1 MKFTNNNFNLIRL
14 FAALQ
19 VAITHSAAYLNID
32 IKYLKF
38 LDLFPGV
45 PIFFFISGF
54 LIIKSFKKIK
64 NDKLKNF
71 FYNRILRIYPGLYF
85 CFIITFLSI
94 LFSKY
99 LNNIDINY
107 YQLFL
112 WLVTQLSFFQ
122 FYNPDF
128 FRGYGVGV
136 ANGSLWTISVEIQ
149 FYLLTFFISLLL
161 LNKYKKLLII
171 IFGVFIFLNI
181 QNSIF
186 NEKIT
191 FFSKLFNVS
200 FFPWLYMFLWGC
212 YLERN
217 EKLQKKI
224 KNYNIFI
231 IIFIF
236 IILNYFSS
244 ELDIFRGKTNAL
256 NPVEFFFLSLII
268 FKIAYIKIKI
278 SKNFFNNNDISYGI
292 YLYHMP
298 IVNFLIYKN
307 LTKTYLL
314 FTLCI
319 TLTILLAIISWK
331 LIEKP
336 FISFKKTS
344 LIK

>member
-1 MKFTNNNFNLIRL
+1 MKSTNNNFNLIRL

-54 LIIKSFKKIK
+54 LIIKSFKKIN

-85 CFIITFLSI
+85 CFILTFLSI

-136 ANGSLWTISVEIQ
+136 TNGSLWTISIEIQ
-149 FYLLTFFISLLL
+149 FYLLIFFIYIL
-161 LNKYKKLLII
+161 LNKYKKLLIVVFSTFI
-171 IFGVFIFLNI
+171 ILNI
-181 QNSIF
+181 VNAIF

-191 FFSKLFNVS
+191 IFQKLFNVS
-200 FFPWLYMFLWGC
+200 FLPWLYMFLWGC
-212 YLERN
+212 YLESN
-217 EKLQKKI
+217 KKLQKKI
-224 KNYNIFI
+224 ISYNIFI
-231 IIFIF
+231 IIFIL
-236 IILNYFSS
+236 IILNYYSAQ
-244 ELDIFRGKTNAL
+244 LNIFRGKTNAL
-256 NPVEFFFLSLII
+256 NPVEFFFLSIII

-278 SKNFFNNNDISYGI
+278 PENFLNKNDISYGV

-298 IVNFLIYKN
+298 IVNFFIYKN
-307 LTKTYLL
+307 LKETYSVLVL
-314 FTLCI
+314 CVILTLSFA
-319 TLTILLAIISWK
+319 LISWK
-331 LIEKP
+331 IIEKP
-336 FISFKKTS
+336 FLSLKKTS

>member
-1 MKFTNNNFNLIRL
+1 MKSTNNNFNLIRL

-19 VAITHSAAYLNID
+19 VAIVHSAAYLNID

-85 CFIITFLSI
+85 CFILTFFSI

-136 ANGSLWTISVEIQ
+136 ANGSLWTISIEIQ
-149 FYLLTFFISLLL
+149 FYLLIFFVYIL
-161 LNKYKKLLII
+161 LNKYKKLLIV
-171 IFGVFIFLNI
+171 IFSTFIVLNI
-181 QNSIF
+181 VNAIF

-191 FFSKLFNVS
+191 IFQKLFNVS
-200 FFPWLYMFLWGC
+200 FLPWLYMFLWGC
-212 YLERN
+212 YLESN
-217 EKLQKKI
+217 KKLQKKI
-224 KNYNIFI
+224 ISYNIFI
-231 IIFIF
+231 IIFIL
-236 IILNYFSS
+236 IILNYYSAQ
-244 ELDIFRGKTNAL
+244 LNIFRGKTNAL
-256 NPVEFFFLSLII
+256 NPVEFFFLSIII
-268 FKIAYIKIKI
+268 FKIAYTKIKI
-278 SKNFFNNNDISYGI
+278 PKNFLNKNDISYGV

-298 IVNFLIYKN
+298 IVNFFIYKN
-307 LTKTYLL
+307 LKETYSVLVL
-314 FTLCI
+314 CLILTLSFA
-319 TLTILLAIISWK
+319 LISWK
-331 LIEKP
+331 IIEKP
-336 FISFKKTS
+336 FLSFKKTS
-344 LIK
+344 LLK

>member
-1 MKFTNNNFNLIRL
+1 MKSTNNNFNLIRL

-19 VAITHSAAYLNID
+19 VAIVHSAAYLNID

-85 CFIITFLSI
+85 CFILTFLSI

-112 WLVTQLSFFQ
+112 WLVTQLTFFQ

-136 ANGSLWTISVEIQ
+136 ANGSLWTISIEIQ
-149 FYLLTFFISLLL
+149 FYLLIFFVYIL
-161 LNKYKKLLII
+161 LNKYKKLLIVIFSTFI
-171 IFGVFIFLNI
+171 ILNI
-181 QNSIF
+181 VNAIF

-191 FFSKLFNVS
+191 IFQKLFNVS
-200 FFPWLYMFLWGC
+200 FLPWLYMFLWGC
-212 YLERN
+212 YLESN
-217 EKLQKKI
+217 KKLQKKI
-224 KNYNIFI
+224 ISYNIFI
-231 IIFIF
+231 IIFIL
-236 IILNYFSS
+236 IILNYYSAQ
-244 ELDIFRGKTNAL
+244 LNIFRGGTNPL
-256 NPVEFFFLSLII
+256 NPVEFFFLSIII

-278 SKNFFNNNDISYGI
+278 PENFLNKNDISYGV

-298 IVNFLIYKN
+298 IVNFFIYKN
-307 LTKTYLL
+307 LKETYSVLVL
-314 FTLCI
+314 CLILTLSFA
-319 TLTILLAIISWK
+319 LISWK
-331 LIEKP
+331 IIEKP
-336 FISFKKTS
+336 FLNLKKTS

>member
-1 MKFTNNNFNLIRL
+1 MKTNNNFNLIRL

-19 VAITHSAAYLNID
+19 VAIVHSAGYLSIDSKYLN
-32 IKYLKF
+32 F
-38 LDLFPGV
+38 LDLLPGV
-45 PIFFFISGF
+45 QIFFFISGF

-64 NDKLKNF
+64 NNKFKNF

-85 CFIITFLSI
+85 CFILTFISI
-94 LFSKY
+94 IFSQY
-99 LNNIDINY
+99 LKNIDINY

-112 WLVTQLSFFQ
+112 WLITQLSFFQ

-128 FRGYGVGV
+128 LRGYGVGV

-149 FYLLTFFISLLL
+149 FYLLTFFIYLI

-171 IFGVFIFLNI
+171 IFGGLIFLNI
-181 QNSIF
+181 GNAVF

-191 FFSKLFNVS
+191 FFLKLFNVS
-200 FFPWLYMFLWGC
+200 FLPWLYMFLWGC
-212 YLERN
+212 YLEGN

-224 KNYNIFI
+224 KSYNIFL

-236 IILNYFSS
+236 IVINYLSS
-244 ELDIFRGKTNAL
+244 QLDIFRGKTNAL
-256 NPVEFFFLSLII
+256 NPIEFFFLSLII
-268 FKIAYIKIKI
+268 FKIAYIKKI
-278 SKNFFNNNDISYGI
+278 PGEFINRNDISYGV

-307 LTKTYLL
+307 ITQSYLSLTISIILTLL
-314 FTLCI
+314 F
-319 TLTILLAIISWK
+319 AVISWK
-331 LIEKP
+331 LIENP
-336 FISFKKTS
+336 FLSLKKIS

>member
-19 VAITHSAAYLNID
+19 VAIVHSAAYLNID

-85 CFIITFLSI
+85 CFILTFFSI

-136 ANGSLWTISVEIQ
+136 ANGSLWTISIEIQ
-149 FYLLTFFISLLL
+149 FYLLIFFVYIL
-161 LNKYKKLLII
+161 LNKYKKLLIV
-171 IFGVFIFLNI
+171 IFSTFIVLNI
-181 QNSIF
+181 VNAIF

-191 FFSKLFNVS
+191 IFQKLFNVS
-200 FFPWLYMFLWGC
+200 FLPWLYMFLWGC
-212 YLERN
+212 YLESN
-217 EKLQKKI
+217 KKLQKKI
-224 KNYNIFI
+224 ISYNIFI
-231 IIFIF
+231 IIFIL
-236 IILNYFSS
+236 IILNYYSAQ
-244 ELDIFRGKTNAL
+244 LNIFRGKTNAL
-256 NPVEFFFLSLII
+256 NPVEFFFLSIII
-268 FKIAYIKIKI
+268 FKIAYTKIKI
-278 SKNFFNNNDISYGI
+278 PKNFLNKNDISYGV

-298 IVNFLIYKN
+298 IVNFFIYKN
-307 LTKTYLL
+307 LKETYSVLVL
-314 FTLCI
+314 CLILTLSFA
-319 TLTILLAIISWK
+319 LISWK
-331 LIEKP
+331 IIEKP
-336 FISFKKTS
+336 FLSFKKTS
-344 LIK
+344 LLK

>member
-1 MKFTNNNFNLIRL
+1 MKSTNNNFNLIRL

-19 VAITHSAAYLNID
+19 VAIVHSAAYLNID

-85 CFIITFLSI
+85 CFILTFLSI

-112 WLVTQLSFFQ
+112 WLVTQLTFFQ

-136 ANGSLWTISVEIQ
+136 TNGSLWTISIEIQ
-149 FYLLTFFISLLL
+149 FYLLIFFVYIL
-161 LNKYKKLLII
+161 LNKYKKLLIVIFSTFI
-171 IFGVFIFLNI
+171 ILNI
-181 QNSIF
+181 VNAIF

-191 FFSKLFNVS
+191 IFQKLFNVS
-200 FFPWLYMFLWGC
+200 FLPWLYMFLWGC
-212 YLERN
+212 YLESN
-217 EKLQKKI
+217 KKLQKKI
-224 KNYNIFI
+224 ISYNIFI
-231 IIFIF
+231 IIFIL
-236 IILNYFSS
+236 IILNYYSAQ
-244 ELDIFRGKTNAL
+244 LNIFRGKTNAL
-256 NPVEFFFLSLII
+256 NPVEFFFLSIII

-278 SKNFFNNNDISYGI
+278 PENFLNKNDISYGV

-298 IVNFLIYKN
+298 IVNFFIYKN
-307 LTKTYLL
+307 LKETYSVLVL
-314 FTLCI
+314 CLILTLSFA
-319 TLTILLAIISWK
+319 LISWK
-331 LIEKP
+331 IIEKP
-336 FISFKKTS
+336 FLNLKKTS

>member
-1 MKFTNNNFNLIRL
+1 MKSIDNNFNLIRL

-19 VAITHSAAYLNID
+19 VAIVHTAGYLNID
-32 IKYLKF
+32 IQYLKF
-38 LDLFPGV
+38 LDLLPGV

-54 LIIKSFKKIK
+54 LIIKSFKK
-64 NDKLKNF
+64 NKLKNF
-71 FYNRILRIYPGLYF
+71 FFNRILRIYPALYF
-85 CFIITFLSI
+85 CFILTFLSI
-94 LFSKY
+94 LFSEY

-128 FRGYGVGV
+128 LRGYGVGV
-136 ANGSLWTISVEIQ
+136 ANGSLWTISVEVQ

>member
-1 MKFTNNNFNLIRL
+1 MKSTNNNFNLIRL
-14 FAALQ
+14 FAAMQ
-19 VAITHSAAYLNID
+19 VAIVHSAGHLNIN
-32 IKYLKF
+32 IQYLKF
-38 LDLFPGV
+38 LDLLPGV

-54 LIIKSFKKIK
+54 LIIKSFKK
-64 NDKLKNF
+64 NKLKNF
-71 FYNRILRIYPGLYF
+71 FFNRILRIYPALYF
-85 CFIITFLSI
+85 CFILTFLSI
-94 LFSKY
+94 LFSQY

-128 FRGYGVGV
+128 LRGYGVGV
-136 ANGSLWTISVEIQ
+136 ANGSLWTISVEVQ

-161 LNKYKKLLII
+161 LNKYKKLLIV
-171 IFGVFIFLNI
+171 IFGIIIFLNI

-212 YLERN
+212 YLESN
-217 EKLQKKI
+217 ERLQKKI

-236 IILNYFSS
+236 IVLNYFCS
-244 ELDIFRGKTNAL
+244 ELDIFRGRTNAL

-278 SKNFFNNNDISYGI
+278 PENFFTNNDISYGI

-314 FTLCI
+314 LALCI
-319 TLTILLAIISWK
+319 TLTMLLATISWK

-336 FISFKKTS
+336 FISFKKIS